1 MTAGRAARRKTLEP
15 SYDQP
20 LIPPC
25 LTGSTAMAAA
35 GGPAVRAFFD
45 EATNTVTYLVWDPD
59 TKRGAVIDPVLDWD
73 NRSGEADTRGA
84 DAVLAAAREAAIT
97 LRWVLETHVHADHLT
112 AAPYVKARTG
122 APVGIGERIRDVQ
135 TIFRPVFNAEDLR
148 PDSGDFDRLFG
159 DGEAFALGSLPVRV
173 MHVPGHT
180 PACVAYVVGDAA
192 FVGDT
197 LFMPDYG
204 TARCDFPGGSAH
216 ALWRSI
222 RRLLDLP
229 PETRVFT
236 AHDYKAPGRDSFAWE
251 STVAEQRA
259 RNPHVKDGTT
269 EEEFVA
275 MREARD
281 AKLAPPTLLVPSIQ
295 VNMRAG
301 RFPPAESNGVR
312 YLRIPVA
319 MKGGPLP

>member
-1 MTAGRAARRKTLEP
+1 MSA
-15 SYDQP
+15 
-20 LIPPC
+20 
-25 LTGSTAMAAA
+25 AAA

-45 EATNTVTYLVWDPD
+45 EATNTVTYLAWAPA
-59 TKRGAVIDPVLDWD
+59 TNRGAVIDPVLDWD
-73 NRSGEADTRGA
+73 NRSGEAGTASADTVLRAAEAEGV
-84 DAVLAAAREAAIT
+84 AVD
-97 LRWVLETHVHADHLT
+97 WVLETHVHADHLT

-135 TIFRPVFNAEDLR
+135 TIFRPVFNAEDLA
-148 PDSGDFDRLFG
+148 PECCDFDRLFR
-159 DGEAFALGSLPVRV
+159 DGECFALGSLAARV

-180 PACVAYVVGDAA
+180 PACVAYHVGNAV

-236 AHDYKAPGRDSFAWE
+236 AHDYKAPGRDAYAWE

-269 EEEFVA
+269 EDEFVA

-281 AKLAPPTLLVPSIQ
+281 AKLAPPLLLVPSIQ

>member
-1 MTAGRAARRKTLEP
+1 
-15 SYDQP
+15 
-20 LIPPC
+20 
-25 LTGSTAMAAA
+25 MAAA
-35 GGPAVRAFFD
+35 TGGPAVRAFFD
-45 EATNTVTYLVWDPD
+45 GATNTVTYLVWDPA
-59 TKRGAVIDPVLDWD
+59 TKRGAVVDPVLDWD
-73 NRSGEADTRGA
+73 NRSGEASTDSA
-84 DAVLAAAREAAIT
+84 DAVLRAAEAEGVAVE
-97 LRWVLETHVHADHLT
+97 WVLETHVHADHLT

-122 APVGIGERIRDVQ
+122 ARIGIGERIREVQ
-135 TIFRPVFNAEDLR
+135 TIFRPVFDAGDLA
-148 PDSGDFDRLFG
+148 PGGGDFDRLFG

-173 MHVPGHT
+173 LHVPGHT
-180 PACVAYVVGDAA
+180 PACVAYVAGDAA

-204 TARCDFPGGSAH
+204 TARCDFPGGSART
-216 ALWRSI
+216 LWRSI

-275 MREARD
+275 LREARD
-281 AKLAPPTLLVPSIQ
+281 AKLAPPALLVPSIQ

-312 YLRIPVA
+312 YLRIPVRMRGENA
-319 MKGGPLP
+319 APLP